1 MIYYCS
7 ISGITNY
14 LYIYIIHMSDNKYV
28 DKSLMQKPIQIEK
41 KTIPK
46 IVRPQLIRMD
56 ALGRR
61 VKELTDEEKAIGYKT
76 LEQFN
81 LLQHNKLF

>member
-1 MIYYCS
+1 MIYYCP

-28 DKSLMQKPIQIEK
+28 DKSLIQKPIRVEK
-41 KTIPK
+41 KPIPK
-46 IVRPQLIRMD
+46 IVRPELIRMD

-61 VKELTDEEKAIGYKT
+61 VKELTDEEKTIGYKT
-76 LEQFN
+76 LEEFN

>member
-1 MIYYCS
+1 
-7 ISGITNY
+7 
-14 LYIYIIHMSDNKYV
+14 MSDNKYV

-76 LEQFN
+76 LEEFN

>member
-56 ALGRR
+56 HW
-61 VKELTDEEKAIGYKT
+61 DEE
-76 LEQFN
+76 
-81 LLQHNKLF
+81 

>member
-7 ISGITNY
+7 ILGITNY

-28 DKSLMQKPIQIEK
+28 DKLFIQKPIQVEK
-41 KTIPK
+41 KPIPK
-46 IVRPQLIRMD
+46 IVPPQLIRMD

-61 VKELTDEEKAIGYKT
+61 VRELTDEEKAIGYKT
-76 LEQFN
+76 LEEFN
-81 LLQHNKLF
+81 LLQPNKLF

>member
-14 LYIYIIHMSDNKYV
+14 LYIYIIHMSDNKYE
-28 DKSLMQKPIQIEK
+28 QKPIQVEK

-46 IVRPQLIRMD
+46 IVRPELIRMD

-61 VKELTDEEKAIGYKT
+61 VKELTDEEKTIGYKT
-76 LEQFN
+76 LEEFN

>member
-28 DKSLMQKPIQIEK
+28 DKSLTKKPIQIEK

-76 LEQFN
+76 LEEFN

>member
-1 MIYYCS
+1 MIYYCP

-14 LYIYIIHMSDNKYV
+14 LYIYIIHMNDIKYV
-28 DKSLMQKPIQIEK
+28 DKSLIQKPIRVEK
-41 KTIPK
+41 KPIPK
-46 IVRPQLIRMD
+46 IVRPELIRMD

-61 VKELTDEEKAIGYKT
+61 VKELTDEEKTIGYKT
-76 LEQFN
+76 LEEFN

>member
-28 DKSLMQKPIQIEK
+28 DKSLIKNLFRLRKKPF
-41 KTIPK
+41 
-46 IVRPQLIRMD
+46 L
-56 ALGRR
+56 
-61 VKELTDEEKAIGYKT
+61 
-76 LEQFN
+76 
-81 LLQHNKLF
+81 KLFVLNL